1 MSDDKKLI
9 TPAEAMELMLLG
21 EYVHTFRNP
30 GGALLGAD
38 IRRSR
43 LEKLFQDFPYAI
55 EIAGLLAR
63 RMKHGIIVTD
73 QTGPLF
79 IETDPD
85 KLNAFDPLP
94 NEEEH

>member
-1 MSDDKKLI
+1 MSDDKRMI
-9 TPAEAMELMLLG
+9 TPAEAMELMLPG
-21 EYVHTFRNP
+21 VYVHTFRNP

-38 IRRSR
+38 IRRIR
-43 LEKLFQDFPYAI
+43 LESLLQEFPDTI
-55 EIAGLLAR
+55 EIAGDLAR

-79 IETDPD
+79 IETDPE
-85 KLNAFDPLP
+85 KLNAFDHLP